1 MPRAR
6 QSLTSQRLRQ
16 RYAWLPRG
24 KICIRAVHHVFHPKL
39 EQEEQDDNGGWIH
52 VRLITVES

>member
-1 MPRAR
+1 M
-6 QSLTSQRLRQ
+6 
-16 RYAWLPRG
+16 PRG